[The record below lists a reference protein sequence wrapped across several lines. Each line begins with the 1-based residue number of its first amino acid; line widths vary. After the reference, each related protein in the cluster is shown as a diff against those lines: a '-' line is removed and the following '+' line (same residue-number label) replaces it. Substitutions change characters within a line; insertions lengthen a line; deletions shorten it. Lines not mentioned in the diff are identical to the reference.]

1 MEEGRIVRYQG
12 TLVDVTEKHA
22 LERQVRRQEE
32 FRRRLLESFPDLI
45 LVLDMKG
52 QYTFVSARIGELL
65 GYGPQHLIG
74 ANVDDAENTSPE
86 LAALYRTVAT
96 RKSARPSSAYAS
108 PHRHARWR
116 HILGTATP

>member
-65 GYGPQHLIG
+65 GYGPEHLIG
-74 ANVDDAENTSPE
+74 ENVDDAENTSPE
-86 LAALYRTVAT
+86 LPALYPPVPTT
-96 RKSARPSSAYAS
+96 KTPPPPPQNPS
-108 PHRHARWR
+108 
-116 HILGTATP
+116 